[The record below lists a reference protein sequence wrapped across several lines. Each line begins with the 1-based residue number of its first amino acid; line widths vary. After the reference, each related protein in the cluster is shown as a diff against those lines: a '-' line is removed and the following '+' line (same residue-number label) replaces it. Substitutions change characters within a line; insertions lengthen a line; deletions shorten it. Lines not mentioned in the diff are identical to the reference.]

1 MMGEGAT
8 FAEAFAKAQLAAGV
22 VLPRRGKAFVSVR
35 DADKP
40 RVAAMTRR
48 LVERGFEIYATRGTA
63 AVLDEAGV
71 PCQRINKVTEGRPNV
86 VDMTKNDEVNLIINT
101 AEGKQA
107 IKDSYA
113 IRREALQHK
122 VSYTTTMA
130 GAEATSLAL
139 QYLEG
144 EEVRS
149 LQQLHKEIA

>member
-1 MMGEGAT
+1 
-8 FAEAFAKAQLAAGV
+8 
-22 VLPRRGKAFVSVR
+22 VLPRGGKAFVSVR

-40 RVAAMTRR
+40 RVAAMARR
-48 LVERGFEIYATRGTA
+48 LVEQGFEIFATRGTA
-63 AVLDEAGV
+63 AVLGAAGV
-71 PCQRINKVTEGRPNV
+71 PCQRINKVTEGRPHV
-86 VDMTKNDEVNLIINT
+86 VDMIKNDEISLIINT

-139 QYLEG
+139 RYLDAEA
-144 EEVRS
+144 VRS
-149 LQQLHKEIA
+149 LRQLHEEIV